1 MWIILRGILL
11 YIFWNILTIRNPL
24 RSGDHQNMHNNI
36 EIHAAQTIVPW
47 PNHKHRRI
55 FSPSIEKGSLT
66 LTFKVILAF
75 WPRIFDIRLVR
86 AITCNGFLA
95 NNTKFEP
102 NMYFGILSS
111 AGIENGG
118 HWPGPSRSFGHF
130 DSEFEETTF
139 NVALVYWFMT
149 APVWLYRIQIKFP
162 IKNKVS
168 KCYSLW
174 VSHKIKGWKRTD
186 IAKNN

>member
-1 MWIILRGILL
+1 MQRKLL
-11 YIFWNILTIRNPL
+11 FHDLTI
-24 RSGDHQNMHNNI
+24 NI
-36 EIHAAQTIVPW
+36 VGYSRLVLKKGHWPW
-47 PNHKHRRI
+47 PSRS
-55 FSPSIEKGSLT
+55 FWP
-66 LTFKVILAF
+66 F

-95 NNTKFEP
+95 ANTKFEP
-102 NMYFGILSS
+102 NMYFGILS

-139 NVALVYWFMT
+139 NVALVYWFRP
-149 APVWLYRIQIKFP
+149 APVWLHRIQIQFP

-174 VSHKIKGWKRTD
+174 VCHKIKGWKRTD